1 MRRIAFILV
10 LVAGALAP
18 AAASAVPASS
28 AVGGA
33 RLVSCVSALD
43 PADRVAA
50 FEGRMRIVRGSAR
63 MQMRFTLQTRSPDQ
77 VHWHAL
83 AAPGFGRWLSSN
95 PGIGRFVYTKRLVAL
110 EAPASYRTLV
120 RFRWLGR
127 DGHRVASDRSTS
139 PICHQADLRPNLK
152 PLGIDERPG
161 ADAEHARYVVPV
173 TNRGKTAAGPFDV
186 VVTVDGAT
194 LTPAQSPDLDPG
206 EKALVE
212 VEGPPC
218 TAGSML
224 TVDVD
229 PTGAVDERD
238 EVDNRLSVPCPAAP
252 A

>member
-1 MRRIAFILV
+1 MRRLV
-10 LVAGALAP
+10 ITAALLVSALVP
-18 AAASAVPASS
+18 AAASAAP
-28 AVGGA
+28 VGGV

-43 PADRVAA
+43 PAGRAA
-50 FEGRMRIVRGSAR
+50 TFEGRMRTVRGTAR
-63 MQMRFTLQTRSPDQ
+63 MQMRFSLQTRAKDQ
-77 VHWHAL
+77 IHWHAL
-83 AAPGFGRWLSSN
+83 AAPGFGRWLSSD
-95 PGIGRFVYTKRLVAL
+95 PGIGRYVYTKRVIAL
-110 EAPASYRTLV
+110 EAPASYRTVV

-127 DGHRVASDRSTS
+127 DGRRLASDRSTS
-139 PICHQADLRPNLK
+139 PTCHQADYRPNLR
-152 PLGIDERPG
+152 PLGIDERAG
-161 ADAEHARYVVPV
+161 ADAEHVRYVVPV
-173 TNRGKTAAGPFDV
+173 VNRGKTAADPFDV

-206 EKALVE
+206 ERALVE

-238 EVDNRLSVPCPAAP
+238 EADNRISVPCPPAP

>member
-1 MRRIAFILV
+1 MRRLVITAALLVSV
-10 LVAGALAP
+10 LVPATASAAP
-18 AAASAVPASS
+18 A
-28 AVGGA
+28 GGA

-43 PADRVAA
+43 PADRAA
-50 FEGRMRIVRGSAR
+50 TFEGRMRTVRGTVR
-63 MQMRFTLQTRSPDQ
+63 MQMRFSLQTRAKGQ

-83 AAPGFGRWLSSN
+83 AAPGFGRWLSSD
-95 PGIGRFVYTKRLVAL
+95 PGIGRYVYTKRVIAL
-110 EAPASYRTLV
+110 EAPASYRTVV

-127 DGHRVASDRSTS
+127 DGDRLASDRSTS
-139 PICHQADLRPNLK
+139 PTCHQADYRPNLR

-173 TNRGKTAAGPFDV
+173 VNRGKTVADPFDV

-206 EKALVE
+206 ERAFVE

-238 EVDNRLSVPCPAAP
+238 EADNRISVPCPPAP